1 VSSGPDGVFVF
12 AVTHTPDA
20 NLRDAVPSLPS
31 FQARVTSASDGVL
44 HVTAHDPEADG

>member
-1 VSSGPDGVFVF
+1 
-12 AVTHTPDA
+12 VTHAADA

-31 FQARVTSASDGVL
+31 FQARVTSATDGVL